1 MNWTVTI
8 PGMALPDIGA
18 MPRRIIWLC
27 CVNMVPARIIALVLR
42 RSTNPPSISEGH
54 LKLGRWGENLAARHV
69 KKLGW
74 KILRRNFRAP
84 GGGEVD
90 LVCRDHDT
98 LVFAEV
104 KTRRSEELGRPL
116 DAVDQKKQ
124 QLIRRGA
131 LHWLRLLEMP
141 DITFRFDVIEVLAT
155 DPAEIRV
162 IESAFTMP
170 DPLRY

>member
-1 MNWTVTI
+1 MI
-8 PGMALPDIGA
+8 FDLID
-18 MPRRIIWLC
+18 R
-27 CVNMVPARIIALVLR
+27 
-42 RSTNPPSISEGH
+42 NPPDPSKGH
-54 LKLGRWGENLAARHV
+54 LALGRWGERRAAYHV
-69 KKLGW
+69 RRLGW
-74 KILRRNFRAP
+74 KILRMNFRAP

-90 LVCRDHDT
+90 LVCRDGLT

-104 KTRRSEELGRPL
+104 KTRRSEEMGRPL
-116 DAVDQKKQ
+116 AAVDVKKKR
-124 QLIRRGA
+124 LIRQGA
-131 LHWLRLLEMP
+131 LHWLRLLGMP

>member
-1 MNWTVTI
+1 MH
-8 PGMALPDIGA
+8 
-18 MPRRIIWLC
+18 
-27 CVNMVPARIIALVLR
+27 
-42 RSTNPPSISEGH
+42 RSTSPPSGSDH
-54 LKLGRWGENLAARHV
+54 LELGRWGEEAAARHL
-69 KKLGW
+69 KRSGW

-90 LVCRDHDT
+90 LVCRDLET

-124 QLIRRGA
+124 RLIRRGA
-131 LHWLRLLEMP
+131 MHWLRLLEMP

-155 DPAEIRV
+155 DPIEIRV
-162 IESAFTMP
+162 IESAFTLP
-170 DPLRY
+170 DPIRY

>member
-1 MNWTVTI
+1 MDLV
-8 PGMALPDIGA
+8 
-18 MPRRIIWLC
+18 RIID
-27 CVNMVPARIIALVLR
+27 VVLR
-42 RSTNPPSISEGH
+42 RSTSPPSVSEPNGH
-54 LKLGRWGENLAARHV
+54 LLLGTWGEDQAARH
-69 KKLGW
+69 LRNRGW
-74 KILRRNFRAP
+74 KIIRRNFRAP

-90 LVCRDHDT
+90 LVCRDGET

-116 DAVDQKKQ
+116 DAVDRKKE

-131 LHWLRLLEMP
+131 LYWLRLLEMP

-155 DPAEIRV
+155 EPVEIRV
-162 IESAFTMP
+162 IESAFTLP

>member
-1 MNWTVTI
+1 MD
-8 PGMALPDIGA
+8 L
-18 MPRRIIWLC
+18 
-27 CVNMVPARIIALVLR
+27 ARIIDSVLR
-42 RSTNPPSISEGH
+42 RSTSPPSGSDPGAH
-54 LKLGRWGENLAARHV
+54 LALGTWGEETAARHL
-69 KKLGW
+69 KRLGW
-74 KILRRNFRAP
+74 KVLRWNFRAP

-90 LVCRDHDT
+90 LVCRDKDT

-104 KTRRSEELGRPL
+104 KTRRSEEMGRPL
-116 DAVDQKKQ
+116 DAVDWKKQ

-155 DPAEIRV
+155 EPVEIRV
-162 IESAFTMP
+162 IESAFTLP

>member
-1 MNWTVTI
+1 
-8 PGMALPDIGA
+8 MAL
-18 MPRRIIWLC
+18 
-27 CVNMVPARIIALVLR
+27 ARIIAEVLHR
-42 RSTNPPSISEGH
+42 WTRPPSASEGH
-54 LKLGRWGENLAARHV
+54 LKLGHWGEREAVRHL
-69 KKLGW
+69 KGRGW
-74 KILRRNFRAP
+74 KILRKNFRAP

-90 LVCRDHDT
+90 LVCRDGET

-131 LHWLRLLEMP
+131 MHWLRLLEMP

-155 DPAEIRV
+155 EPVEIRV
-162 IESAFTMP
+162 IESAFTLP
-170 DPLRY
+170 DSLRY

>member
-1 MNWTVTI
+1 MSSTGSFLNTDSPV
-8 PGMALPDIGA
+8 IGA
-18 MPRRIIWLC
+18 MPRRTISLC
-27 CVNMVPARIIALVLR
+27 FESMDLARIIDSVLR
-42 RSTNPPSISEGH
+42 RSTSPPSGSESHIALGKWGEEEASRH
-54 LKLGRWGENLAARHV
+54 LKLI
-69 KKLGW
+69 GW

-116 DAVDQKKQ
+116 AAVDRKKQ

-131 LHWLRLLEMP
+131 LYWLRLLEMP
-141 DITFRFDVIEVLAT
+141 DITFRFDVVEVLAT
-155 DPAEIRV
+155 DPVEIRV
-162 IESAFTMP
+162 IESAFTLP
-170 DPLRY
+170 NPLRY

>member
-1 MNWTVTI
+1 MD
-8 PGMALPDIGA
+8 L
-18 MPRRIIWLC
+18 
-27 CVNMVPARIIALVLR
+27 ARIIDSVLR
-42 RSTNPPSISEGH
+42 LSTSPPSGSDPRAH
-54 LKLGRWGENLAARHV
+54 LALGTWGEEAAARHL
-69 KKLGW
+69 KKQGW

-90 LVCRDHDT
+90 LVCRDNET

-104 KTRRSEELGRPL
+104 KTRRSEEMGRPL

-131 LHWLRLLEMP
+131 MHWLRLLEMP

-155 DPAEIRV
+155 DPVEIRV
-162 IESAFTMP
+162 IESAFTLP